1 MESIP
6 ASTAFSGRSAAATT
20 ASRLPVRTLNQD
32 DFLKLLIAQL
42 TTQDPLS
49 PKKDTDFIAQMAQFS
64 ALEQS
69 KSMQSDL
76 AQMRADQELLKANA
90 LIGRTVDMQSGDGE
104 STRGVVSAVEIKA
117 GTPTVIV
124 NGYAYSLNQLLAIS
138 PTLNPS

>member
-1 MESIP
+1 MASIP
-6 ASTAFSGRSAAATT
+6 ASSAISGFAATET
-20 ASRLPVRTLNQD
+20 AASRLPARTLNQD

-49 PKKDTDFIAQMAQFS
+49 PRKDTDFIAQMAQFS

-76 AQMRADQELLKANA
+76 ARLRADQELLKANA
-90 LIGRTVDMQSGDGE
+90 LIGRTVDIQSDDGAAA
-104 STRGVVSAVEIKA
+104 RGVVSAVEVQTGVPA
-117 GTPTVIV
+117 VIV
-124 NGYAYSLNQLLAIS
+124 NGQAYSLNQLLSIS